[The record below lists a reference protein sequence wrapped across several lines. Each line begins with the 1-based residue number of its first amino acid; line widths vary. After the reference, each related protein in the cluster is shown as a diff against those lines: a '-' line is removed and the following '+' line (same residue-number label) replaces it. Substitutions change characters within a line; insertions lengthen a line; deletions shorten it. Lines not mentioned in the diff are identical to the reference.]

1 MYSTLKPNRI
11 ALKTWMLLMLYVFTT
26 LNIGCKKLVETDAPT
41 TSISGKNVFSTDAT
55 SIAVLTGIYT
65 KISGSSIMAG
75 GYGSEFASIGFLTGL
90 SGDELTLYEGV
101 EDTRL
106 NYYQNRIIARTDNY
120 SFWNVIYPKIY
131 ILNSAIEGI
140 SDSQSL
146 NNTVKKQLL
155 GEAKFMRAFCYF
167 YLVNLYGN
175 VPLVVNSDYTIN
187 LALPRTPKDQVWNQI
202 ILDLKDA
209 QNLLSDNYLDITL
222 LKKTTERVRPTKWVA
237 TALLARSYLFLRDWK
252 NAELQSS
259 LIINHSDLYHLE
271 GLNEVFKNT
280 SSEAIW
286 QLQPVN
292 LGFNTEDARCYII
305 SDYGPGADQNG
316 AAYISGELLKSFD
329 VKDQRA
335 KNWIDRITYEGFTYY
350 YPYKY
355 KIGTYDEK
363 IVSPAEMNE
372 YQTVFRLAEQYLIKA
387 EALSEQGN
395 LSDAVDNL
403 DVIRNRAGLDRLK
416 ITNPGI
422 AITDLRSAILEERR
436 HELFTEWGHRWLD
449 LKRTNTID
457 KIMSE
462 ISPLKGGTWNT
473 NWQLYPVP
481 PEDIRHNQNL
491 IQNPGY

>member
-1 MYSTLKPNRI
+1 MYSTIKPNRI
-11 ALKTWMLLMLYVFTT
+11 ALKTWVYLILYVIIT
-26 LNIGCKKLVETDAPT
+26 LNMSCKKLVETDAPT
-41 TSISGKNVFSTDAT
+41 TSITGKNVFSTDAT

-90 SGDELTLYEGV
+90 SGDELTLYEGIA
-101 EDTRL
+101 DTRL

-131 ILNSAIEGI
+131 TLNSAIEGI

-146 NNTVKKQLL
+146 NNKVKMQLL

-167 YLVNLYGN
+167 YLVNLYDN
-175 VPLVVNSDYTIN
+175 VPLVTHSDYSVN
-187 LALPRTPKDQVWNQI
+187 LALPRAPKDQVWNQI

-209 QNLLSDNYLDITL
+209 QNLLSDSYLDVTL
-222 LKKTTERVRPTKWVA
+222 LKTTTERVRPTKWVA
-237 TALLARSYLFLRDWK
+237 TALLARAYLFLQDWK

-259 LIINHSDLYHLE
+259 LIINHTELYHLE
-271 GLNEVFKNT
+271 GLNDVFKNT

-305 SDYGPGADQNG
+305 SEYGPGADQNG
-316 AAYISGELLKSFD
+316 ATYISDELLKSFD
-329 VKDQRA
+329 LKDQRG
-335 KNWIDRITYEGFTYY
+335 KNWINSISYEGFTYY

-355 KIGTYDEK
+355 KIATYDDNV
-363 IVSPAEMNE
+363 VSPAEMNE
-372 YQTVFRLAEQYLIKA
+372 YQTVFRLAEQYLIRA
-387 EALSEQGN
+387 EAQAEQGN
-395 LSDAVDNL
+395 LSDALDNL
-403 DVIRNRAGLDRLK
+403 DIIRHRAGLALLK
-416 ITNPGI
+416 ITNSGI
-422 AITDLRSAILEERR
+422 GISALRSAILEERR

-457 KIMSE
+457 KVMSE
-462 ISPLKGGTWNT
+462 ISPLKGGSWNT
-473 NWQLYPVP
+473 NWRLYPVP
-481 PEDIRHNQNL
+481 PEDIRHDQNL